1 MDLKRFIHFLIA
13 VVISAGILLWIW
25 VNDWKWF
32 ATGILIAFVL
42 SVIVGVDKKPGN
54 DRTR

>member
-1 MDLKRFIHFLIA
+1 MDLKRVIQFLVA
-13 VVISAGILLWIW
+13 VVISVGILLWIW

-32 ATGILIAFVL
+32 ATGLVIAFVL

-54 DRTR
+54 DRTQ